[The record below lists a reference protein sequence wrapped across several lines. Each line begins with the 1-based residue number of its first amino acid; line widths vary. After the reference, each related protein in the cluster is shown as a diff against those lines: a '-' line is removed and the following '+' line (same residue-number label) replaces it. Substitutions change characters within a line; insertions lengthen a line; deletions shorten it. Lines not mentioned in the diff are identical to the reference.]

1 MRTSLL
7 INLSAKEAGEI
18 RKRAALDERNVSG
31 YVMFIMRR
39 CMKSS
44 ENLVRFLAKVPILK
58 LPYSQKP
65 KLTAPRTTLHVYC
78 SVEEAAKIRQAAK
91 ARKVAI
97 SHFILN
103 CLHRYWDIEDGLNE
117 RAKERKKERMR
128 DLATRKGAAE

>member
-7 INLSAKEAGEI
+7 INLSAKEAAEI

-44 ENLVRFLAKVPILK
+44 ENLVRFLDKVPVLK
-58 LPYSQKP
+58 LPYSERP
-65 KLTAPRTTLHVYC
+65 KLTAPRTTIHVYC

-91 ARKVAI
+91 ARKIAM

-103 CLHRYWDIEDGLNE
+103 CFHRYWDIEDGLNE
-117 RAKERKKERMR
+117 RAKERKRERMR